1 MTRTARTILILAGA
15 NAAVYFV
22 VLACWLLRPVV
33 PALADTVAHAL
44 VLPAEASTLAS
55 HPLSVITYS
64 FTHLSFVH
72 LTVNMLWLAGIGAM
86 LRGTWRQALAV
97 YLSGA
102 VAGALFFVGYA
113 NLTGDTGATLAG
125 ASSAVIAI
133 VTATVII
140 TPERRVQL
148 LPGRR
153 VKLKWIAPVAL
164 LTLFTGLGAFSGATA
179 AHLGGFLAGVCLGGA
194 MRRADRL
201 RSRRAARRS
210 LQCAISS
217 ARRRLL
223 LDKAAVSGF
232 ASLSDSE
239 RLELFDMTK

>member
-22 VLACWLLRPVV
+22 VLVCWLLRPVV

-44 VLPAEASTLAS
+44 VLPAEASSLAS
-55 HPLSVITYS
+55 QPLSVITYS

-72 LTVNMLWLAGIGAM
+72 LTVNLLWLAGIGAM

-102 VAGALFFVGYA
+102 VAGALFFVGYS

-179 AHLGGFLAGVCLGGA
+179 AHLAGFLAGVCLGGA
-194 MRRADRL
+194 MRRAAL
-201 RSRRAARRS
+201 RSRRAALRS

-239 RLELFDMTK
+239 RLELFNLNK

>member
-1 MTRTARTILILAGA
+1 MTGTARTILILTGA

-22 VLACWLLRPVV
+22 VLVCWLLRPVM
-33 PALADTVAHAL
+33 PTLADSVVHAL
-44 VLPAEASTLAS
+44 VLPAEASVLAS
-55 HPLSVITYS
+55 QPLSVITYS

-72 LTVNMLWLAGIGAM
+72 LTVNLLWLAGIGAM
-86 LRGTWRQALAV
+86 LRGTWKQALAV
-97 YLSGA
+97 YIAGA

-113 NLTGDTGATLAG
+113 GLTGDTGATLAG

-140 TPERRVQL
+140 TPDRRVQL
-148 LPGRR
+148 LPGCH

-164 LTLFTGLGAFSGATA
+164 LTLFPGLGAFSGATA
-179 AHLGGFLAGVCLGGA
+179 AHFGGFLAGVCLGAA

-201 RSRRAARRS
+201 RSRRAARQAVQS
-210 LQCAISS
+210 AMTS

-232 ASLSDSE
+232 SSLSDSE
-239 RLELFDMTK
+239 RVELFDLTK